1 MRREVWQNGGM
12 VGAHEG
18 DGPMA
23 SMDQGSTV
31 DGEHGGSV
39 SVWPREISAVNGTA
53 RVAVGGVAKRAIDIV
68 LAGVIL
74 LMLSPLFLFT
84 AGAIRLS
91 GAGPALY
98 GHQRVGLGGREFHCW
113 KFRTMHV
120 EGDRILRAHLAQSA
134 EARAE
139 WTENRKLRNDPRVTP
154 LGRVLRE
161 YSVDELPQLLNVLR
175 GEMSLVGP
183 RPVVEAE
190 LARYGVAAAHYLAAR
205 PGITGLWQVSGR
217 SDTGYAERVA
227 LDVRYVMRWSFVG
240 DILILLRTLPA
251 VLGAKGS
258 Y

>member
-1 MRREVWQNGGM
+1 
-12 VGAHEG
+12 
-18 DGPMA
+18 MA
-23 SMDQGSTV
+23 SLDQGSTV
-31 DGEHGGSV
+31 DGEHCGSV
-39 SVWPREISAVNGTA
+39 SVWQHDISAVESA
-53 RVAVGGVAKRAIDIV
+53 SCSAVGGFAKRAIDIA
-68 LAGVIL
+68 LAGGIL
-74 LMLSPLFLFT
+74 LILSPLFLFT

-98 GHQRVGLGGREFHCW
+98 GHERVGLGGRTFRCW
-113 KFRTMHV
+113 KFRSMHV
-120 EGDRILRAHLAQSA
+120 DGDRILRDHLAASA

-139 WTENRKLRNDPRVTP
+139 WAEHRKLRKDPRVTP

-190 LARYGVAAAHYLAAR
+190 LARYGVAASHYLAAR

-227 LDVRYVMRWSFVG
+227 FDVHYVTRWSFVG
-240 DILILLRTLPA
+240 DLMILIRTLPA